1 MDRTVSGPGTT
12 GTAENDPDA
21 DLVRRARGGDEGA
34 YEQLVLGHQRRAFNV
49 AYRVL
54 GDYDEAADATQE
66 AFVQAYRALGGFRG
80 EARFGNWLLTI
91 VLNQCRNRLKHWRRR
106 ARSKHDSLSEPIGGE
121 GSDLQRELTDPAPN
135 PLEQIESRQLEELVR
150 EEVRHLD
157 EEYATVLVLR
167 ELQDIGYEEIA
178 QMLGVPIGTVKSRL
192 HRGRSALAER
202 LRLRLGPVG
211 ATETPR

>member
-1 MDRTVSGPGTT
+1 MDRTVSGPETT
-12 GTAENDPDA
+12 GTAGADPDD
-21 DLVRRARGGDEGA
+21 DLVRLARGGDEGA
-34 YEQLVLGHQRRAFNV
+34 YEQLVVAHQRRAFNV
-49 AYRVL
+49 AYRML

-91 VLNQCRNRLKHWRRR
+91 VLNQCRNRLKHWKRR
-106 ARSKHDSLSEPIGGE
+106 ARSKHDSLSDPVGGE
-121 GSDLQRELTDPAPN
+121 GSDLQRELNDPAPS
-135 PLEQIESRQLEELVR
+135 PLERLESRQLEELVR

-157 EEYATVLVLR
+157 EEQATVLVLR

-202 LRLRLGPVG
+202 LRRRLG
-211 ATETPR
+211 ATAAPEVTR